1 MIILLIILLISILII
16 SIITI
21 RLFKYN
27 KIMDNTAI
35 ELFYDY
41 INYKNYLINNI
52 SKYNQNV
59 DINILNNYSIDKLE
73 ELFVNLKK
81 EIEK

>member
-1 MIILLIILLISILII
+1 
-16 SIITI
+16 
-21 RLFKYN
+21 
-27 KIMDNTAI
+27 MDNTAI

>member
-1 MIILLIILLISILII
+1 MIILLIILLIFILII

-21 RLFKYN
+21 RLFKFN
-27 KIMDNTAI
+27 KIMDNRAT

-52 SKYNQNV
+52 TKYNQNV
-59 DINILNNYSIDKLE
+59 DINILNNYSIDKL
-73 ELFVNLKK
+73 LL
-81 EIEK
+81 

>member
-52 SKYNQNV
+52 SKYNQNI
-59 DINILNNYSIDKLE
+59 DINILNNYSINQLE
-73 ELFVNLKK
+73 ELFANSKK